1 MNTTATAAS
10 TTATGSTM
18 RVDVL
23 GLVGAVAATLIVL
36 ALPTPAGLPEQGHRL
51 AALFAGALVLWSTEA
66 LPIAV
71 TSVLVLALQPI
82 FGLASLVPPPG
93 RPTMSA
99 MLGAAIA
106 NSMSSPFFFV
116 LVMFAIAF
124 AWIKTGL
131 ARRFALWM
139 ISKAGTS
146 ARRALYVFMFG
157 TGLISTIVSDVPCA
171 AIFMAIAL
179 GIFEKLKLE
188 PGRSQFGRVV
198 MLGIPIAALIGGVGT
213 PAGSSINILGLTM
226 IEQNGGARVP
236 FLHWMAIGI
245 PMVIILLPLA
255 AWVLLK
261 FYPPEIESIGNIDEI
276 EQERR
281 LMGPVATNEWK
292 TLAIMGTMV
301 GFWISST
308 WYPVFD
314 TTLVAICGAVVMF
327 LPGIRLFSWK
337 EVQQSTGWDTL
348 LMIGGVTS
356 LGIASRATG
365 LAKWLADATL
375 GGIQDWNVVW
385 ILLAISAFTM
395 VIHLML
401 PIAPVINA
409 VMIPPIMALGAA
421 AGVNPVMYALPV
433 IFTASCAFLLPL
445 DAVPLVTYSRG
456 YYRMLDMFLPGL
468 IISLVWVIL
477 ITALMIFIGPL
488 MGLVQR

>member
-1 MNTTATAAS
+1 MSTPAAAAATTAPSSILRIDA
-10 TTATGSTM
+10 
-18 RVDVL
+18 L
-23 GLVGAVAATLIVL
+23 GLAGALAVTLIVL

-71 TSVLVLALQPI
+71 TSILVLALQPI
-82 FGLASLVPPPG
+82 FGLSSLVPTG

-99 MLGAAIA
+99 MLGAALA

-124 AWIKTGL
+124 AWIKSGL

-139 ISKAGTS
+139 IAKAGTD
-146 ARRALYVFMFG
+146 ARRTLYVFMFG
-157 TGLISTIVSDVPCA
+157 TGLISMVVSDVPCS

-179 GIFEKLKLE
+179 GIFEKLKLQ
-188 PGRSQFGRVV
+188 PGSSQFGRVV
-198 MLGIPIAALIGGVGT
+198 MLGIPMAALIGGVGT

-261 FYPPEIESIGNIDEI
+261 FYPPEIESIGAI
-276 EQERR
+276 EDIQRERR
-281 LMGPVATNEWK
+281 LLGPITANEWK

-301 GFWISST
+301 VFWIAST

-327 LPGIRLFSWK
+327 LPGINLFTWK
-337 EVQQSTGWDTL
+337 EVQQATGWDTL

-356 LGIASRATG
+356 LGIASRTTG

-375 GGIQDWNVVW
+375 GGISDWNVIW
-385 ILLAISAFTM
+385 IIVVISAFTV

-409 VMIPPIMALGAA
+409 VMIPPIMALGVA
-421 AGVNPVMYALPV
+421 AGVNPVLYALPV

-468 IISLVWVIL
+468 AISVVWVIL
-477 ITALMIFIGPL
+477 ITTLLLLIGPL
-488 MGLVQR
+488 VGLV